1 MDADALLSQQSSHKS
16 KGRPVLRR
24 GPQRPFA
31 PSSSKKKKRLCSLSF
46 SVVTPP
52 PILVCLSLLTP
63 SDNHGGHGAIKCP
76 ACVCQDF

>member
-31 PSSSKKKKRLCSLSF
+31 PSSSKKKKALFFVFLCGDPSPNPCLPLSF
-46 SVVTPP
+46 NT
-52 PILVCLSLLTP
+52 
-63 SDNHGGHGAIKCP
+63 
-76 ACVCQDF
+76 

>member
-31 PSSSKKKKRLCSLSF
+31 PSSSKKKKG
-46 SVVTPP
+46 SV
-52 PILVCLSLLTP
+52 LCLSLW
-63 SDNHGGHGAIKCP
+63 
-76 ACVCQDF
+76 